1 MDRAVIAPGG
11 HPPTRVMSVSE
22 AVARHRSVRAF
33 LDRPVDREKVL
44 DILRRAARA
53 PSGGNLQPWV
63 ITTLDGQRLSDLKAL
78 MGSRCVEQPDGEPLD
93 FAFYPSP
100 LKPAYVGRR
109 MRNGEILYGALGIDR
124 NDALARRTWIHE
136 NFQFFGAP
144 FGVFC
149 FLERSFEAYQGLDL
163 GIYLQTV
170 LLLLTEAGYASCP
183 QADWAMF
190 ERTVKHSLNS
200 PPDLR
205 LVCGIAVGYPDE
217 ARPENLCRT
226 ERDDPLQSYEI
237 R

>member
-1 MDRAVIAPGG
+1 MDRAVIAGG
-11 HPPTRVMSVSE
+11 DHPLGRIVSVSE
-22 AVARHRSVRAF
+22 AVVLHRCVHASVDKR
-33 LDRPVDREKVL
+33 VDREIVL

-53 PSGGNLQPWV
+53 PSVENLQRWV
-63 ITTLDGQRLSDLKAL
+63 ITTIDGQRLTDLKAL
-78 MGSRCVEQPDGEPLD
+78 TRRRYLDHPDGEPMD
-93 FAFYPSP
+93 YAFYPSP

-109 MRNGEILYGALGIDR
+109 VRNGQILYGALGIDR
-124 NDALARRTWIHE
+124 NDVFARRTWIHE
-136 NFQFFGAP
+136 NFEFFGAP

-149 FLERSFEAYQGLDL
+149 FLGRSFGPSQRPDI

-170 LLLLTEAGYASCP
+170 LLLLSEAGDASCP

-190 ERTVKHSLNS
+190 ERRINQFLVS

-205 LVCGIAVGYPDE
+205 LVCGIAVGYSDE
-217 ARPENLCRT
+217 IRPENLCCT

>member
-1 MDRAVIAPGG
+1 MDGAVIARGG
-11 HPPTRVMSVSE
+11 HPPTRVVSVSE
-22 AVARHRSVRAF
+22 AVACPRSVQAF
-33 LDRPVDREKVL
+33 LDRPVDREQVL
-44 DILRRAARA
+44 DILRRAVRA

-63 ITTLDGQRLSDLKAL
+63 ITTIDGRRLSDLKAL
-78 MGSRCVEQPDGEPLD
+78 MRNLCVEHPDGEPMD
-93 FAFYPSP
+93 YAFYPSP
-100 LKPAYVGRR
+100 LKPAYTGWR
-109 MRNGEILYGALGIDR
+109 MRNSEILYGALRIDR
-124 NDALARRTWIHE
+124 NDPLARRTWIHE

-144 FGVFC
+144 IGVFC
-149 FLERSFEAYQGLDL
+149 FLERSFEAYQWLDL
-163 GIYLQTV
+163 VIYLQTV

-190 ERTVKHSLNS
+190 ERTVKQFLNS

-217 ARPENLCRT
+217 TRPENPCCT